1 MFSDTGAK
9 PARRGMRKLLSWSVP
24 SPRIR
29 LPALSSV
36 LLFAF
41 VLHAAVPNIAVAQ
54 PASDED
60 QVKAAFLFHFAQLVQ
75 WPPDA
80 FSSGELLLC
89 TLEDDPLYDELES
102 TLQGRQ
108 IGSRTIRVR
117 QVHASQAAHDC
128 NMLVIDKTENRHL
141 PSLLVTLRNVPVL
154 TVGETDDFLNCGGMI
169 RFRLVD
175 NKLRFDIN
183 LAAADSSRLRISSQ
197 LLLLSSS
204 VTRAAIDKGR

>member
-1 MFSDTGAK
+1 M
-9 PARRGMRKLLSWSVP
+9 LLSCPAP
-24 SPRIR
+24 SRRIR
-29 LPALSSV
+29 LPALSSI

-41 VLHAAVPNIAVAQ
+41 VLHAAVPDTAVAQ
-54 PASDED
+54 PATNEDE
-60 QVKAAFLFHFAQLVQ
+60 VKAAFLFHFAQLVR

-80 FSSGELLLC
+80 FISGDLLLC
-89 TLEDDPLYDELES
+89 TLEDDSLHDELES

-141 PSLLVTLRNVPVL
+141 PSLLATLRNVPVL
-154 TVGETDDFLNCGGMI
+154 TIGETDDFLNCGGMI
-169 RFRLVD
+169 RFHLVD
-175 NKLRFDIN
+175 NKIRFDIN
-183 LAAADSSRLRISSQ
+183 LAAADSSRLKISSQ

-204 VTRAAIDKGR
+204 VTRAAVDRGR